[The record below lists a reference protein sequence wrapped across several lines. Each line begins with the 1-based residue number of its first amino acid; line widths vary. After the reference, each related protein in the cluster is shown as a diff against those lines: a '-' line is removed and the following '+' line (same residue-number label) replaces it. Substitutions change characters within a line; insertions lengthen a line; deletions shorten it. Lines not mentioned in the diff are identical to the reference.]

1 MMMKM
6 IYNDHGNDD
15 NDINHNDNAGFFV
28 TLKNMPI
35 YMHWMSYI
43 AYVRYGFEGT
53 MQAIYGFE
61 RPKLVC
67 SEVNIGFCFC
77 CEKY

>member
-1 MMMKM
+1 
-6 IYNDHGNDD
+6 
-15 NDINHNDNAGFFV
+15 
-28 TLKNMPI
+28 MPI

-67 SEVNIGFCFC
+67 SEVNIRFGFCL
-77 CEKY
+77 EK